1 MLMLE
6 HMIATLRAEG
16 ARFVTMEA
24 AVEEYRRKFPAGL
37 SLRPR

>member
-6 HMIATLRAEG
+6 ALVERLAAEG

-24 AVEEYRRKFPAGL
+24 AVAAWQARRG
-37 SLRPR
+37 